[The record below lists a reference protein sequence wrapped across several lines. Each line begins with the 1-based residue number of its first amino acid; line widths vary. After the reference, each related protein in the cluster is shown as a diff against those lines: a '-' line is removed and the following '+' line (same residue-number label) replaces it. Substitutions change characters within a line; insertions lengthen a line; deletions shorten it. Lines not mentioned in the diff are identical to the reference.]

1 MIRKTTRNLRS
12 WLAALAVGAAC
23 IVQYHLAQFSTR
35 FDTFYGDRGDA
46 RGFLSL
52 CEHWYLA
59 LQGKVAVLS
68 PEMFYPVRGT
78 LAYSELVFGFGLF
91 YSAARALGLEM
102 FSALEAVVIVINF
115 LNYLACFVLLYR
127 VLQFRLLASIAASAF
142 FAFNSPKF
150 FQTGHLQ
157 LQFVLCLPIAL
168 GCVLLFVKH
177 AESISRKRAFL
188 LLALAGA
195 ALNVQMLT
203 AFYMAWFLVLWSFL
217 FLFLALCLPRSRRFI
232 LDLARRF
239 WPSLIAATL
248 VTLLLAVPFLAVYL
262 PMLQTHPWYTFTNV
276 SEMIPRWWSLLTM
289 GHGNYLWGW
298 LIPYVRPEPPPVAWG
313 ELTVGI
319 GVVTSL
325 VWLALTVYGIRIL
338 IRYGR
343 RVAPSS
349 LEGQVTAQASG
360 ERARAYKLFLGLT
373 IVTTTLFYLLGMQ
386 YGDGFSPWKYVY
398 KYFPGAGAVRA
409 MSRYVIFL
417 TLPISIAFGYAL
429 SRAAEW
435 IERHGEGRRRV
446 WLKFA
451 LAALAVFSVV
461 EQFGVFKVGG
471 TGFSKRAERAY
482 LHAMAAKLPKDCTAF
497 YVAARPDD
505 KHNAFEYQYDAMLI
519 ANISRIPTLNG
530 SSSQFPEE
538 WFGLYDV
545 KHVAY
550 EEKVRAWIARHRL
563 EGKVCRLELWPPV
576 EAFDPKTPSPLDA
589 SDFFVRQHY
598 KDFFE
603 REPTAE
609 ELTHWLKMLDSC
621 PRRDASC
628 DRLHVSSS
636 IFRAPEFAGRGAWL
650 YRLYRTAAARPPTFD
665 EFTSDMRRL
674 RALAEGADEER
685 ARTAFAGEFAERLA
699 SAGATRE
706 GRALKAAAESREAVA
721 NFNNSAL
728 VFLHYVGYLRR
739 APEAGGEQAWTDFVN
754 RGGDLRTL
762 TNGFVNTAEYRQRF
776 LKF

>member
-1 MIRKTTRNLRS
+1 MMRKTTLNLRS

-23 IVQYHLAQFSTR
+23 TVQYHLAQFSTR

-68 PEMFYPVRGT
+68 PEFFYPVRGT

-102 FSALEAVVIVINF
+102 FAALEVVVVVINF
-115 LNYLACFVLLYR
+115 LNYVACFVLLHK
-127 VLQFRLLASIAASAF
+127 VLGFRLLASIAASAF

-157 LQFVLCLPIAL
+157 LQFVLCLPIAAGL
-168 GCVLLFVKH
+168 VIHFVKH
-177 AESISRKRAFL
+177 AKTISRKKAFA
-188 LLALAGA
+188 LLALAGLA
-195 ALNVQMLT
+195 VNVQMLT

-239 WPSLIAATL
+239 WPSLAGATL
-248 VTLLLAVPFLAVYL
+248 VSLVLAVPFLATYL
-262 PMLQTHPWYTFTNV
+262 PMLRTHTWYTFSNV

-325 VWLALTVYGIRIL
+325 AWLALTLYGARTVV
-338 IRYGR
+338 RYAG
-343 RVAPSS
+343 
-349 LEGQVTAQASG
+349 ASKATTPVDESAA
-360 ERARAYKLFLGLT
+360 ERASHDDARAYRLFLGLT

-386 YGDGFSPWKYVY
+386 YGDGYSPWKYVY
-398 KYFPGAGAVRA
+398 EYFPGAGAVRA

-429 SRAAEW
+429 SRASVWVERQAEA
-435 IERHGEGRRRV
+435 RRRKV
-446 WLKFA
+446 LK
-451 LAALAVFSVV
+451 AALVVVAAFCVV

-497 YVAARPDD
+497 YVAARADD

-519 ANISRIPTLNG
+519 ANISRVPTLNG

-545 KHVAY
+545 KDPAY
-550 EEKVRAWIARHRL
+550 EDKVRAWIARH
-563 EGKVCRLELWPPV
+563 GITGNVCRLELYPPV
-576 EAFDPKTPSPLDA
+576 EAFDPKTPTPLDA
-589 SDFFVRQHY
+589 PDFFVRQHY
-598 KDFFE
+598 RDFFE
-603 REPTAE
+603 REPTAG
-609 ELTHWLKMLDSC
+609 ELEGWLKTLDAC
-621 PRRDASC
+621 PRGESSC
-628 DRLHVSSS
+628 DRLHVSSA
-636 IFRAPEFAGRGAWL
+636 IFHAPEFAGRGAWL
-650 YRLYRTAAARPPTFD
+650 YRLYRTARGRTPTFD

-674 RALAEGADEER
+674 RALSAGADEEQ
-685 ARTAFAGEFAERLA
+685 ARTAFAAEFAARDA
-699 SAGATRE
+699 SAGD
-706 GRALKAAAESREAVA
+706 GRALKEAAESREAVESLK
-721 NFNNSAL
+721 NPAL
-728 VFLHYVGYLRR
+728 VFLHYAGYLRR
-739 APEAGGEQAWTDFVN
+739 VPDAGGEQAWTDFLN
-754 RGGDLRTL
+754 RGGDSRTL
-762 TNGFVNTAEYRQRF
+762 TNGFVNVAEYRQRF